1 MKSMNRFVL
10 PVLVASTALFGA
22 CTRNQQGEARQAGR
36 DVGEST
42 QRMAD
47 AAGSKAKDVGIT
59 TQVKSA
65 LMADSVI
72 GGLKIDVDT
81 HNGRVT
87 LRGNAPD
94 AAARDKAGELAKGIE
109 GVSGVDNQLLIQPNR

>member
-1 MKSMNRFVL
+1 MNSLNRFVV
-10 PVLVASTALFGA
+10 PVLVASAALFAA
-22 CTRNQQGEARQAGR
+22 CTRNQQADVRQAGR
-36 DVGEST
+36 DASENT
-42 QRMAD
+42 QRMAN
-47 AAGSKAKDVGIT
+47 AAGDKAKDAGIT

-65 LMADSVI
+65 LMADSLI

-81 HNGRVT
+81 NNSRVT
-87 LRGNAPD
+87 LRGTAPD

>member
-1 MKSMNRFVL
+1 MNSLNRFVV
-10 PVLVASTALFGA
+10 PVLVASTALFAA
-22 CTRNQQGEARQAGR
+22 CTRNQQADVRQAGR
-36 DVGEST
+36 DASEST
-42 QRMAD
+42 QRMAN
-47 AAGSKAKDVGIT
+47 AAGDKAKDAGIT

-65 LMADSVI
+65 LMADSLI

-81 HNGRVT
+81 NNSRVT
-87 LRGNAPD
+87 LRGTAPD